1 MALRP
6 YHLTP
11 LVFLV
16 FLASG
21 CSTPMRQTPTLPTLP
36 RTRSLV
42 ESQPFTSV
50 ASVPGKLFASTAK
63 GLRRFNYAAGF
74 STLLTRADGLPGDH
88 VYGVASDANGDIW
101 AATDGGLG
109 RLRQDK
115 WTPYAFP
122 KGQVL
127 PITTL
132 LAVGDAVWV
141 GSARG
146 LTRFQVDN
154 GEWTQLLSSA
164 RISHLLAAPAEGDVW
179 VGTRGRGIYQY
190 HQGEMVAHSPA
201 RGQNIRSVRGMT
213 FDNQGHLLAVGR
225 GRKSELLALYD
236 GRFWT
241 SYTVRPKGRLQW
253 VQQVGGRTLI
263 SFGRH
268 LLHLAR
274 TKSWSPPPEAPE
286 TPPPVGP
293 VRLQGTRSPLAPAN
307 YPITS
312 FYTERIDLLL
322 PPEPTAVG
330 VAGKNLLVATRRL
343 GLAMY
348 DGEKIIWYR
357 TNDLN
362 KDRKR
367 LKMAC
372 GRGECF
378 IPVSGG
384 HAIKYTAAK
393 GFAAAR
399 VRPGHLVHGFL
410 KHPSGALLAL
420 HSPARDPS
428 YLVLSR
434 LRGERFAPI
443 YKARISLPHKRFGVR
458 FVRADPRGRIWA
470 GLWCWLKTGARRP
483 WGVVVLPPP
492 LKPAPASQ
500 PASAPASQPA
510 SAPASRPANET
521 ADPVANEPSAPAA
534 KDAAAQAAKDAA
546 APAVPAVPAAQ
557 KPSGPAAKKPAKKP
571 AKLLPGVPTVSALL
585 HHRVT
590 RLPDERPSLASL
602 PLPDDIR
609 GIWFE
614 GPGVF
619 WAATNQGLRRVKGS
633 RVERF
638 TEADELDSDLTYGVG
653 RSPSGDIL
661 VAGHT
666 GLGRR
671 EAGKWTFDQPPPLNG
686 TIRAL
691 ISQGGTLWAATFEG
705 VVRWQGKVVR
715 TFGERDDLAGNIA
728 LDIYLE
734 GGKRLWVLTDKGL
747 SLVPLKK

>member
-1 MALRP
+1 MLIRSRS
-6 YHLTP
+6 LT
-11 LVFLV
+11 LLLFSAVLGT
-16 FLASG
+16 G
-21 CSTPMRQTPTLPTLP
+21 CSAPVRQTPTLPALP
-36 RTRSLV
+36 RIRSLV

-50 ASVPGKLFASTAK
+50 ASAPGKLFVSTAK

-74 STLLTRADGLPGDH
+74 STLLTREDGLPGNH
-88 VYGVASDANGDIW
+88 VYGVASDASGNIW

-109 RLRQDK
+109 RLRQGK
-115 WTPYAFP
+115 WTPYAYP
-122 KGQVL
+122 KGLVQ
-127 PITTL
+127 PITAL
-132 LAVGDAVWV
+132 LAVGEAVWV

-146 LTRFQVDN
+146 LTRFQVND

-164 RISHLLAAPAEGDVW
+164 RISHLLAAPAGGGVW

-225 GRKSELLALYD
+225 GRQSELLALFD
-236 GRFWT
+236 SRFWT
-241 SYTVRPKGRLQW
+241 SYTVQPAGRLQW
-253 VQQVGGRTLI
+253 VQQVGRRTLI
-263 SFGRH
+263 GFGRH

-286 TPPPVGP
+286 EPPPLGP
-293 VRLQGTRSPLAPAN
+293 VRLQGTRSPLAPAD
-307 YPITS
+307 YPVVS
-312 FYTERIDLLL
+312 FYTERIDQLM

-330 VAGKNLLVATRRL
+330 IAGKNLLVATRRL

-372 GRGECF
+372 RGGECF

-384 HAIKYTAAK
+384 HAIKYTAAR

-492 LKPAPASQ
+492 LKPSLASQ

-510 SAPASRPANET
+510 SAPAPQPAK
-521 ADPVANEPSAPAA
+521 EPSGLAA
-534 KDAAAQAAKDAA
+534 KE
-546 APAVPAVPAAQ
+546 PAD
-557 KPSGPAAKKPAKKP
+557 PAAKKSSGQAVKKP
-571 AKLLPGVPTVSALL
+571 AQKPVKLVLLPGVPTVSALL
-585 HHRVT
+585 HHRLT

-609 GIWFE
+609 DIWFE

-633 RVERF
+633 RVDRF
-638 TEADELDSDLTYGVG
+638 TEADELDSDLTYGMG

-705 VVRWQGKVVR
+705 VVRLQGKVLR

-747 SLVPLKK
+747 SVMPLKR